1 MIISKG
7 RDPAIILKDMGNL
20 SLYLL
25 MANTEAMKAS
35 QSLNFN
41 GFKRKHRYRSHQ
53 YFEIMQALQC
63 YSFCYSG
70 ENIKLD
76 NPTLVY
82 NPLTLKEHLTFMV
95 KDTADKLMQI
105 GVLNMEFNS
114 STGFDCNKAECI
126 KKLLLEDMIK
136 FKRWLD
142 KFEKCSWNES
152 VMNDIDMH
160 IHEKY
165 KMKEKND

>member
-1 MIISKG
+1 MIITNG

-20 SLYLL
+20 ALYLL
-25 MANTEAMKAS
+25 MSNTEAMKAS
-35 QSLNFN
+35 QMLNFN

-53 YFEIMQALQC
+53 YFDIMQALQC

-76 NPTLVY
+76 SPELVY
-82 NPLTLKEHLTFMV
+82 NPLTLKEHLIFMV
-95 KDTADKLMQI
+95 KDTNDKLKQI
-105 GVLNMEFNS
+105 GALNMEFNV
-114 STGFDCNKAECI
+114 STGFDCGKAECI
-126 KKLLLEDMIK
+126 KKILLEDMIK

-142 KFEKCSWNES
+142 KFNKVEWNES
-152 VMNDIDMH
+152 VMNEVDMH

-165 KMKEKND
+165 KAKEND